1 MDNSDRNYGIPYRN
15 TEGYADP
22 TTHDALTNVMRSQQI
37 AFDDADARN
46 NRLIKVI
53 KSIIDIA
60 GFDLVARIEVR
71 DRKTGRIYK

>member
-1 MDNSDRNYGIPYRN
+1 MDNYDSNYGIPYRN

-22 TTHDALTNVMRSQQI
+22 TTHDALTNVMGSKQI